1 MNSAKRLYD
10 LFYEAKSSRSQEA
23 SYKLWIKIFQL
34 DGEPT
39 EQHEDIGS
47 SCMTAIR
54 EELDGLTAML
64 QERGVPN
71 EMFRGNVDALRAIVS
86 PTQFSAGWNHLADG
100 LGQEHLVML
109 RWADWA
115 LDGSEFEISQDER
128 AKLIE
133 DLDSLIAEFEA
144 SSIPR
149 FTKELMLR
157 HLNSVRR
164 SLRVYRAR
172 GIDPVHA
179 ALHET
184 IGAMS
189 TRTSQ
194 VSVELNHADPEAKSI
209 FGKAADMI
217 NRVVVVAEKAQK
229 IQKGIDA
236 GIQVAH
242 QVEKIWAA
250 LPSISS

>member
-1 MNSAKRLYD
+1 
-10 LFYEAKSSRSQEA
+10 
-23 SYKLWIKIFQL
+23 
-34 DGEPT
+34 
-39 EQHEDIGS
+39 
-47 SCMTAIR
+47 
-54 EELDGLTAML
+54 
-64 QERGVPN
+64 
-71 EMFRGNVDALRAIVS
+71 
-86 PTQFSAGWNHLADG
+86 
-100 LGQEHLVML
+100 ML

-115 LDGSEFEISQDER
+115 LDGAESEISQDER
-128 AKLIE
+128 TQLIE
-133 DLDSLIAEFEA
+133 DLDRLIEEFEA

-157 HLNSVRR
+157 HLNLVRNA
-164 SLRVYRAR
+164 LRVYRAR

-179 ALHET
+179 ALNET

-189 TRTSQ
+189 TRTSH
-194 VSVELNHADPEAKSI
+194 VSADLNHADPGAKSI

-242 QVEKIWAA
+242 QVEKIWAV
-250 LPSISS
+250 LPGIGS

>member
-34 DGEPT
+34 DGEPA

-54 EELDGLTAML
+54 EELEGVSATLED
-64 QERGVPN
+64 RGVPA
-71 EMFRGNVDALRAIVS
+71 ELFRGGLDALRAIVS
-86 PTQFSAGWNHLADG
+86 PTQFSAGWNHLADRV
-100 LGQEHLVML
+100 GQEHLMML

-115 LDGSEFEISQDER
+115 LDGSECEISQDER
-128 AKLIE
+128 TKLIE

-157 HLNSVRR
+157 HLNSVRK

-172 GIDPVHA
+172 GIDSVHA
-179 ALHET
+179 ALNET

-194 VSVELNHADPEAKSI
+194 VSADLNHADPDAKSI

-250 LPSISS
+250 LPGMGS